1 MCVCQIQGPPRAYLT
16 ANYCSPRSS
25 FAGAQNL
32 KTMDDRKDDRRIFP
46 CNQRSHNFYY
56 DYERL
61 NFVLRASGLSHLD
74 FIRHIGCDF
83 NTFMKVRHGLLLFDI
98 ELVRRIHARYPQIDL
113 EWLLCGP
120 AIRL

>member
-1 MCVCQIQGPPRAYLT
+1 
-16 ANYCSPRSS
+16 
-25 FAGAQNL
+25 
-32 KTMDDRKDDRRIFP
+32 MDDRNVFP
-46 CNQRSHNFYY
+46 CYGRSHNFYY

-83 NTFMKVRHGLLLFDI
+83 NTFMEVRHRRRPFDAD
-98 ELVRRIHARYPQIDL
+98 LVRKIHARYPQIDL

-120 AIRL
+120 DARL